1 MARQPFEIIFA
12 PEVVGHLGF
21 IRRRE
26 HPLLRDTIDRQLSF
40 EPTLVSRNRKPLEQ
54 PAPFGATWE
63 LRLGPQNC
71 FRVFYE
77 VDAAARLVSVL
88 AIAIK
93 DRERLY
99 VGGEEFKT

>member
-1 MARQPFEIIFA
+1 MARLQFEIVFA
-12 PEVVGHLGF
+12 PEVFGHLDF
-21 IRRRE
+21 IKRRD
-26 HPLLRDTIDRQLSF
+26 HPLLKDTINRQLSF
-40 EPTLVSRNRKPLEQ
+40 EPTLMSRNRKPLEQ

-88 AIAIK
+88 AIGIK

-99 VGGEEFKT
+99 VGGEEFKA